1 MNSSGRQIGV
11 GVGMGPS
18 RKDVNNFAVSSERP
32 YLCQECGKA
41 YKMRSHLSQHIRYHT
56 GEKPFKC
63 DICGQNFHLSGDRNR
78 HVIKMHS
85 DYRPHKCLYCPKVTA
100 TVKNNFYLYKLTSH
114 VVFWEGRQVITGDNS
129 QQATIRN
136 KRQIVTS
143 DNRNKAS
150 ANRIRLL
157 RCAYIRHERNTA
169 RESVSV
175 HRLMYCYELSLVTNC
190 RLTCFFANIHVYGC
204 LENLFKFSCLFSVVS
219 LIVKHHRKMG

>member
-1 MNSSGRQIGV
+1 MCIIFSDSIDLISEMEVISSGQLGQTVLKGQGGMGEGLSMNSSGRQIGV

-114 VVFWEGRQVITGDNS
+114 VVFWEGRQFVTGDNS
-129 QQATIRN
+129 
-136 KRQIVTS
+136 
-143 DNRNKAS
+143 
-150 ANRIRLL
+150 
-157 RCAYIRHERNTA
+157 
-169 RESVSV
+169 
-175 HRLMYCYELSLVTNC
+175 
-190 RLTCFFANIHVYGC
+190 
-204 LENLFKFSCLFSVVS
+204 
-219 LIVKHHRKMG
+219 